1 MSSRPIARC
10 HLVTDTRDRRDPL
23 TDVQAALRA
32 GIRLVQVRAKQGT
45 DRDLLA
51 LTRAVLRLAR
61 PRDVTVL
68 VDDRADIALAAG
80 AHGVHVGVGDLPVE
94 EVRRILGPGAVIG
107 ATARDPQ
114 AARVATAAGADYLGV
129 GPAYAT
135 TSKAGLPD
143 PLGLDGVTAV
153 ARSTRLPVIAI
164 GGIGPDEIPALL
176 QRGVHGVAVLS
187 AISGA
192 ADPGAAATQIL
203 KTLDV

>member
-80 AHGVHVGVGDLPVE
+80 AHGVHVGAGDLPVE

-153 ARSTRLPVIAI
+153 VRSTRLPVVAI

-192 ADPGAAATQIL
+192 PDPGAAATQLL
-203 KTLDV
+203 KTLNV